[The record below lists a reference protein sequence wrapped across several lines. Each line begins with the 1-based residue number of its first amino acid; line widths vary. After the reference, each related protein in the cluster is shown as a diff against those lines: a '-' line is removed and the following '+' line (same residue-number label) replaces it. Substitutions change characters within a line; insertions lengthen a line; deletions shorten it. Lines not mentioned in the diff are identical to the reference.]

1 MFGLLR
7 ERLTARLAGLQG
19 VDVVT
24 TARLLLKEFVRFAAA
39 CPELHRF
46 MLQEGTGPSE
56 RLEWLVAKHVSPM
69 GALLQ
74 EMLRGIESAGGPSP
88 GLPSHVCYV
97 LIGAVSTPYALAPQ
111 VRLTTGQD
119 PFSEEYI
126 ETHTEMI
133 LRLFIP
139 EPL

>member
-1 MFGLLR
+1 MPMFGLLR

-88 GLPSHVCYV
+88 DYRAMSATFSLAQFPLRTPSLPR
-97 LIGAVSTPYALAPQ
+97 YA
-111 VRLTTGQD
+111 
-119 PFSEEYI
+119 
-126 ETHTEMI
+126 
-133 LRLFIP
+133 
-139 EPL
+139 